1 MDNAGRGQGELTHPD
16 YCPGDGG
23 CERESGDIVHTHTP
37 DEFFAP
43 ESNPDS
49 AVAFALV
56 RNDDYGPD
64 GRQRIAPQDVEM
76 SFGDRRAI
84 LSLETFTALAECA
97 AATVMLGH
105 RAQQTQ
111 PPTEALRRLP
121 APIPRRGRHRR

>member
-1 MDNAGRGQGELTHPD
+1 MDRTARNQGELAHPG
-16 YCPGDGG
+16 YCPGDEQ
-23 CERESGDIVHTHTP
+23 CVLPSGDIVHTHTP

-43 ESNPDS
+43 DSNPDTT
-49 AVAFALV
+49 VAFALV

-97 AATVMLGH
+97 TATVMRGH

-111 PPTEALRRLP
+111 PPTASLERLP
-121 APIPRRGRHRR
+121 PPFPRRGRHRR